1 MSRATELS
9 ALLLFA
15 GGILAGGRGSTDAN
29 LADCQTTVDSGES
42 PAPGVLT
49 LHGQLYPNETVEL
62 LYMVN
67 GETKS
72 AIGTVAT
79 QRPDLTLTN
88 IPPGTRSYDI
98 RTSCV
103 GGVGD
108 LGSKTLTVLGGAT
121 TSNCEMWESNSTA
134 QPMVS
139 AAIPI
144 RRPAPPSR

>member
-62 LYMVN
+62 LYTVN

-79 QRPDLTLTN
+79 QRAGPYPDEYS
-88 IPPGTRSYDI
+88 PGHPKLRHQDVMRRRRGGSGQQDAYSAGRGDNQQL
-98 RTSCV
+98 RNV
-103 GGVGD
+103 GV
-108 LGSKTLTVLGGAT
+108 
-121 TSNCEMWESNSTA
+121 
-134 QPMVS
+134 Q
-139 AAIPI
+139 
-144 RRPAPPSR
+144 